1 MKKRTLLLL
10 FLCAISVP
18 FLWEEGPS
26 QQVGTKATGIAFL
39 LPKADSEFSDLD
51 VRDAQNN
58 VAQAPSARQE
68 LETLFRENLVNLTVF
83 ISPHVFTE
91 ALTWIDSFSHL
102 FNKLIIM
109 RLYVILGL
117 FQDAFLPPSR
127 RFVHN
132 VHNLCITFSVGVFAC
147 SLMLSA
153 FALQRSSLRV
163 HLRC

>member
-1 MKKRTLLLL
+1 MKKKTLLLL
-10 FLCAISVP
+10 LFCAVSTAC
-18 FLWEEGPS
+18 LWEEGS
-26 QQVGTKATGIAFL
+26 SSQVGIQVSGTAFL
-39 LPKADSEFSDLD
+39 LPKADADFSDLD

-58 VAQAPSARQE
+58 AVQSPSARQE
-68 LETLFRENLVNLTVF
+68 LEKLFRENLVNLTVF

-91 ALTWIDSFSHL
+91 ALSWMDSFSHL

-109 RLYVILGL
+109 RLSVIFGL

-132 VHNLCITFSVGVFAC
+132 VHNLCITFSVGVSAGC
-147 SLMLSA
+147 LMLSA
-153 FALQRSSLRV
+153 FALQRSPHQV